1 MLDWRAVDTVLLDM
15 DGTLLDLHFDSYFW
29 LEHLPLR
36 YAQLRKLEPADAREW
51 LHQRITQEQGTL
63 NWYCLDYWSEQ
74 LGVDIPALKR
84 EVADRIGFRPQ
95 VKDFLQ
101 RLRQRGM
108 RSVIVTNAHRDS
120 LNIKLHLT
128 GLDSLV
134 DGIICSHDFRLP
146 KEDVEFWTQ
155 LQAVEP
161 FDPARTLLVDDSL
174 AVLRSAQRYGI
185 AHLLSIVQPDSQA
198 PARRIDEFRAIDQF
212 DELFKEGDQ
221 HNE

>member
-36 YAQLRKLEPADAREW
+36 YAQLRQLEPADAREW

-74 LGVDIPALKR
+74 LGVDITALKR

-120 LNIKLHLT
+120 LNIKLQLT
-128 GLDSLV
+128 GLDALV
-134 DGIICSHDFRLP
+134 DGIVSSHDFRLP
-146 KEDVEFWTQ
+146 KEDIEFWTQ

-198 PARRIDEFRAIDQF
+198 PARNIDEFRAIDQF
-212 DELFKEGDQ
+212 DELFKGGDQ

>member
-1 MLDWRAVDTVLLDM
+1 MLDWRAIDTVLLDM

-36 YAQLRKLEPADAREW
+36 YAQLHRLAPEDAREW

-84 EVADRIGFRPQ
+84 EVADRIDFRPQ
-95 VKDFLQ
+95 VTDFLV
-101 RLRQRGM
+101 RVRDLGL

-120 LNIKLHLT
+120 LSLKLQVT
-128 GLDSLV
+128 GLDQRV
-134 DGIICSHDFRLP
+134 DAIVCSHDFGLP
-146 KEDVEFWTQ
+146 KEDVSFWSV
-155 LQAVEP
+155 LQEVEP
-161 FDPARTLLVDDSL
+161 FNPARTLLVDDSL
-174 AVLRSAQRYGI
+174 AVLRSARHFGI

-198 PARRIDEFRAIDQF
+198 PARSIEEFRALDQF
-212 DELFKEGDQ
+212 DELFNEGESR
-221 HNE
+221 NE